1 MWRDFWV
8 SWYQGGCA
16 VWKEGSPNLCYS
28 RKQRDRQCEKKN
40 VSVSVRDFWLG
51 GYLVMDTLFIVHETD
66 SFFSSLTPGRPSNTD
81 KWTWP
86 VRRCRQTG
94 WMSIRVVM
102 DVLELDMAHFQVLSL
117 PWDGKTLSRCL
128 LDILTATILYSSETC
143 FLLWK
148 IVDGRPHSCNQNTR
162 ENKSKKKALFW
173 LMVSEVHSVVNL
185 VPLILGWQW
194 GRRPWLQHMEQD
206 ALCTGYLG
214 SRPSVAFK
222 GSLPVACV
230 LQLAPTS

>member
-1 MWRDFWV
+1 
-8 SWYQGGCA
+8 
-16 VWKEGSPNLCYS
+16 
-28 RKQRDRQCEKKN
+28 
-40 VSVSVRDFWLG
+40 
-51 GYLVMDTLFIVHETD
+51 MDTLFIMHETD

-222 GSLPVACV
+222 GSLPVTCV
-230 LQLAPTS
+230 LHPPPEVSTTSHHLSILLPQLPKKEMTGVYHGTCLLKQALSGRWFCSTVWARLQ